1 MIRIVNLRFYKP
13 NESEVMIRVDR
24 ASVVGNPFYAKSEA
38 DRDAVCDKYEEYF
51 KSQMQSNSKFQ
62 NYVNRI
68 IEIARKENVAL
79 ACWCAPKR
87 CHSETIKRYV
97 ESKL

>member
-24 ASVVGNPFYAKSEA
+24 ASIVGNPFYMKSEA
-38 DRDAVCDKYEEYF
+38 DRDFVCDKYEEYF
-51 KSQMQSNSKFQ
+51 KSQMKSNVKFR

-68 IEIARKENVAL
+68 IEIAKTQDVAL